1 MSFNDKQIELLQNL
15 YNDASLGLTTGQKLY
30 SYLKSNG
37 ETGYTLSKINEFL
50 KSLEV
55 NQVLTKRRGNIS
67 FVAEGPL
74 EQFQID
80 LIYMPKSWFNNGFK
94 YIFACIDVFSKKAD
108 MIPLKDREQT
118 TTTKAFEKIL
128 GNIGIPKTIYSDQGS
143 EFKNNTFQKLLDKH
157 NIQIIFALGHAPFV
171 ESFNKT
177 MKNRMMKYMK
187 LKNTS
192 NWSKIMS
199 PVLDAY
205 NNSPHSTTKIAPN
218 KVNKDNEIQVSM
230 NINKRA
236 KKGTYPK
243 LEIGDNVRV
252 PVIHKI
258 KKGYKDSFSMEIH
271 KLEDKNRGL
280 YTVNGSLHPRKDLQL
295 VKGNV
300 IKAPTKTKAQQKQ
313 HDIQD
318 KVGKSLNNPEVKDLV
333 GTRTK
338 KETKEILNSERKT
351 RAQTV
356 EAGMTLRTRKK

>member
-1 MSFNDKQIELLQNL
+1 MSFNDTQIQLLQNL

-30 SYLKSNG
+30 NHLKANG
-37 ETGYTLSKINEFL
+37 ETGYTLTKINEFL

-55 NQVLTKRRGNIS
+55 NQVLTKRRGDIS

-94 YIFACIDVFSKKAD
+94 YIFCCIDVFTKKAD

-128 GNIGIPKTIYSDQGS
+128 SSMGIPKTIYSDQGS
-143 EFKNNTFQKLLDKH
+143 EFKNASFQKLLDKH
-157 NIQIIFALGHAPFV
+157 NIQIIFALGHASFV

-187 LKNTS
+187 LKNTD
-192 NWSKIMS
+192 NWSKIVS

-218 KVNKDNEIQVSM
+218 KVNKDNEIQVLM
-230 NINKRA
+230 NITKRA

-243 LEIGDNVRV
+243 LEVGDNVRV
-252 PVIHKI
+252 PVIHKQ
-258 KKGYKDSFSMEIH
+258 KKGYKDSFSMEMH
-271 KLEDKNRGL
+271 KIEDVNRGL
-280 YTVNGSLHPRKDLQL
+280 YTVDGSLHPRKDLQL

-300 IKAPTKTKAQQKQ
+300 IKAPTKTKTQQKQ

-338 KETKEILNSERKT
+338 KKTKEILNSERKT

-356 EAGMTLRTRKK
+356 EAGMTLRSRKK

>member
-1 MSFNDKQIELLQNL
+1 MSFNDTQIQLLQNL
-15 YNDASLGLTTGQKLY
+15 YNDASLGLTTGPKLY

-55 NQVLTKRRGNIS
+55 NQVWTKRRGDIS

-80 LIYMPKSWFNNGFK
+80 LVYMPKSWFNNGFK
-94 YIFACIDVFSKKAD
+94 YIFCCVDVFSKKAD

-128 GNIGIPKTIYSDQGS
+128 DTLGIPKTIYSDQGS
-143 EFKNNTFQKLLDKH
+143 EFKNASFQKLLDKH
-157 NIQIIFALGHAPFV
+157 NIKIIFALGHASFV

-187 LKNTS
+187 LKNTD
-192 NWSKIMS
+192 NWSKIVS

-218 KVNKDNEIQVSM
+218 KVNKENEMQVLM

-236 KKGTYPK
+236 KKGTYPT

-252 PVIHKI
+252 PVINKI
-258 KKGYKDSFSMEIH
+258 KKGYKDQFSMEMH
-271 KLEDKNRGL
+271 TVEDKNRGL
-280 YTVNGSLHPRKDLQL
+280 YTVDVSLHPRKDLQL

-313 HDIQD
+313 RDIQD

-333 GTRTK
+333 GTRSK
-338 KETKEILNSERKT
+338 KQTKEILNSERKT